1 MGELLA
7 GKVVMVTGAA
17 SGIGRASSAIF
28 AREGA
33 KVVVCD
39 VNRDGGQETVEQIR
53 GAGGEAAFIATDVSD
68 KTQADAAVAFA
79 VSTFGR
85 LDGGFN
91 NAALPEPLTNFL
103 DATDEMFDRI
113 MQVNVRGVWLC
124 MRAQI
129 RQMQAQGPGGA
140 IVNTASAAGLR
151 GVNKMAIYA
160 ASKHAVVGLTR
171 SVALELARTDL
182 RVNAVCPG
190 AIETPML
197 ESIVG
202 VSDRVRQGFLGSQP
216 NRRFGKPSEI
226 GEAVA
231 WLLSDAASFVTGHA
245 MSVDGGM
252 AS

>member
-1 MGELLA
+1 MSGLLS

-39 VNRDGGQETVEQIR
+39 VNRDGGEETVEQVR
-53 GAGGEAAFIATDVSD
+53 AAGGEASFIATDVSD
-68 KTQADAAVAFA
+68 KAQVDAAVAFA

-91 NAALPEPLTNFL
+91 NAALPEPLTGLL
-103 DATDEMFDRI
+103 DATEAMFDSI

-124 MRAQI
+124 MRAQV
-129 RQMQAQGPGGA
+129 RQMQAQGRGGA

-151 GVNKMAIYA
+151 GVTKMAIYA

-171 SVALELARTDL
+171 SAALEFARTDL
-182 RVNAVCPG
+182 RINAVCPG

-197 ESIVG
+197 ESIVN
-202 VSDRVRQGFLGSQP
+202 VSNRVREAFLDSQP
-216 NRRFGKPSEI
+216 NKRFGRPSEI

-252 AS
+252 AT